1 MRSGEQIFVAAGKI
15 RQYLFRKIGP
25 CMNSRSLMLP
35 IDCFNSVDSAALKSR
50 GRLSQL
56 SVYTCYVCWLQT

>member
-1 MRSGEQIFVAAGKI
+1 MRSGEQIFVAARKI
-15 RQYLFRKIGP
+15 RQYLLRKIGP
-25 CMNSRSLMLP
+25 CMNSRFLTLP
-35 IDCFNSVDSAALKSR
+35 IDSFNSVDIAALQSR